1 MKKYVKRENACL
13 MFNRYFHNLEGN
25 EAQTLVCDMRQAFLE
40 LPAFDVAPREEVAIE
55 IFEEIEKKLCM
66 MLPAKVLTLFNGE
79 KVGNS
84 FDLGKERALY
94 DALICIN
101 ELRKTYTEGYKRET
115 ALWVKSKGE
124 PPWAYH
130 CNKCGYSKEPGKMFP
145 NFCPNCHSPML
156 RREEW

>member
-1 MKKYVKRENACL
+1 MML
-13 MFNRYFHNLEGN
+13 NRYFHNLEGN
-25 EAQTLVCDMRQAFLE
+25 EAQTLVCDIRHAFLE

-55 IFEEIEKKLCM
+55 ILEAIEKELCR
-66 MLPAKVLTLFNGE
+66 MLPVKVLTLFDGK

-84 FDLGKERALY
+84 FDLGQERALY

-101 ELRKTYTEGYKRET
+101 ELRKKYTVG

-145 NFCPNCHSPML
+145 NFCPNCHRPML
-156 RREEW
+156 RREEG